1 MLAYFTNVNW
11 TGVLLWAYHMVF
23 TAYGVVSQQ
32 SQKTGRFLLNSFFHE
47 NYLFFENSV
56 MPVYELNHLAE
67 KPGSSKSVCV
77 YSRDTNTLSID
88 STKPARLLEFES
100 AEIYHGDICLY
111 NLTNFFSTTQWKGD
125 QYPPNLLYWIGV
137 WSLLNNVY
145 LDQRTLFTLRVITME
160 GIDHSFEIWS
170 KDEASVNAWR
180 DLTRVK
186 IQMTRHVVPRL
197 PAPAAA
203 VAAAAQTE
211 MNDLPPL
218 INIVEPTHPPPFDN
232 YELEAIHNYLN
243 DVQIPPGV
251 DEEGL

>member
-1 MLAYFTNVNW
+1 MLTYFTNVNW
-11 TGVLLWAYHMVF
+11 TGLLLWAYHIVF

-47 NYLFFENSV
+47 NYLFFENSM
-56 MPVYELNHLAE
+56 MPVYEINHQGE

-77 YSRDTNTLSID
+77 YNRDTNILTVD
-88 STKPARLLEFES
+88 SSKPARLLEFES
-100 AEIYHGDICLY
+100 AELYHGDICLY

-145 LDQRTLFTLRVITME
+145 LDHRTLFTLRITT
-160 GIDHSFEIWS
+160 IDGMNHSFEIWS
-170 KDEASVNAWR
+170 IDEASVNAWR
-180 DLTRVK
+180 ELTRVK

-197 PAPAAA
+197 LAPTPAPL
-203 VAAAAQTE
+203 AQTE
-211 MNDLPPL
+211 VNDLPPL
-218 INIVEPTHPPPFDN
+218 VNMIEPSHPPPFDN

-251 DEEGL
+251 EEGL

>member
-1 MLAYFTNVNW
+1 MLTYFTNVNW
-11 TGVLLWAYHMVF
+11 TGLLLWAYHIVF

-47 NYLFFENSV
+47 NYLFFENSM
-56 MPVYELNHLAE
+56 MPVYEINHQGE

-77 YSRDTNTLSID
+77 YNRDTNILTVD
-88 STKPARLLEFES
+88 SSKPARLLEFES
-100 AEIYHGDICLY
+100 AELYHGDICLY

-145 LDQRTLFTLRVITME
+145 LDHRTLFTLRITT
-160 GIDHSFEIWS
+160 IDGMNHSFEIWS
-170 KDEASVNAWR
+170 IDEASVNAWR
-180 DLTRVK
+180 ELTRVK

-197 PAPAAA
+197 LAPAPAPL
-203 VAAAAQTE
+203 AQTE
-211 MNDLPPL
+211 VNDLPPL
-218 INIVEPTHPPPFDN
+218 VNMIEPSHPPPFDN

-251 DEEGL
+251 EEGL